1 MSKPLD
7 TKKLKELCEAVIRDI
22 GNDSDVPMAKD
33 WGWARLVNESLPE
46 LREFLKDDGLQEK
59 AALWDALMS
68 SKRIRVMGSAG
79 LKPGDTYHH
88 IGVEFFS
95 KHTAETTPQDLAWFM
110 KYVNA
115 LMGQKA

>member
-1 MSKPLD
+1 MSNPLD
-7 TKKLKELCEAVIRDI
+7 TKRLKALCEAVIRDI
-22 GNDSDVPMAKD
+22 GDENGIPMAQD
-33 WGWARLVNESLPE
+33 WNWARLVNESLPE
-46 LREFLKDDGLQEK
+46 LREFLKDDCVQEK

-68 SKRIRVMGSAG
+68 SQRIRVLGSVG

-115 LMGQKA
+115 LKGKR